1 MPDEGPPTV
10 VPEQARGVYRA
21 VLSMGWMERARL
33 FLSEPS
39 PETVEDLILSGFA
52 SFTPSQAYHAVA
64 NGIDVLPITIQK
76 AWLNSWVVRPWA
88 RRVIKRNWKTIRHL
102 LVGSAIDPMSGPPG
116 ILGRMLRSQSWL
128 GAIFSTPAGWA
139 FLEWSCYNLAV
150 YLRDYAKIP
159 DNEPITPP
167 PMPDP
172 IHHETPVTSEP
183 NP

>member
-10 VPEQARGVYRA
+10 VPEQARGAYRD

-64 NGIDVLPITIQK
+64 NGIDVLPITIK
-76 AWLNSWVVRPWA
+76 EAWLNSVIIRPWA
-88 RRVIKRNWKTIRHL
+88 KRIIRRNWKTIRNL
-102 LVGSAIDPMSGPPG
+102 LVGHLNDPMSGPPG

-128 GAIFSTPAGWA
+128 GSVFSTPAGWQWLSWTC
-139 FLEWSCYNLAV
+139 FNLAV
-150 YLRDYAKIP
+150 YLQDYAKIT
-159 DNEPITPP
+159 DGEPITPP
-167 PMPDP
+167 PF
-172 IHHETPVTSEP
+172 P
-183 NP
+183 NPIKRDGK